1 MHKGID
7 MRRLTAID
15 MRRLTA
21 SLFDLLDSFLKKNP
35 TNSVAC
41 FQKRPTN
48 SGYHINPKPEF
59 LNPKLSTLKPKP

>member
-48 SGYHINPKPEF
+48 SGYHINPKP
-59 LNPKLSTLKPKP
+59 